1 MAKLILL
8 SGLTIY
14 LYYNY
19 KNVLLQLNYFFLK
32 KGTWHIIGIMSGTSL
47 DGLDMA
53 YVRLSY
59 KESFTYRIIHTE
71 TIPYPKEWQEK
82 LQNAFHTNSNELQ
95 KLTISYGKYIGEK
108 TLAFINK
115 YAIKNLDFIA
125 SHGHTIFHKPSEGCT
140 LQIGDGRSIAKIC
153 NKKVVNNFRVQDVAL
168 GGQGAPLVPIG
179 DRYLFANFDY
189 CLNIG
194 GFSNISFE
202 NNNERI
208 AYDVCPANIVL
219 NHYARKV
226 NLEFDDKGSLAKSGK
241 INDALLQ
248 DLSKLNLYNSGNSMG
263 YELVAEQ
270 ILPLIDSYNIEIKDV
285 LRTFT
290 EHIAQKISENLKPR
304 KNVLITGGGAYNCYL
319 IQRIKNLSGAF
330 ITIPN
335 QTLIE
340 YKEALIFALLGLL
353 KLQNEVNCLSS
364 VTKAIKNHSSGF
376 IHLP

>member
-1 MAKLILL
+1 
-8 SGLTIY
+8 
-14 LYYNY
+14 
-19 KNVLLQLNYFFLK
+19 
-32 KGTWHIIGIMSGTSL
+32 MSGTSL

-59 KESFTYRIIHTE
+59 KESFTYKIIYAE
-71 TIPYPKEWQEK
+71 TVPYPKDWRQK
-82 LQNAFHTNSNELQ
+82 LLSAFHSNSDEIQ
-95 KLTISYGKYIGEK
+95 KLTVKYGKYIGEK
-108 TLAFINK
+108 VLAFNNK

-125 SHGHTIFHKPSEGCT
+125 SHGHTIFHKPSEGYT
-140 LQIGDGRSIAKIC
+140 LQIGDGKSIAKIT
-153 NKKVVNNFRVQDVAL
+153 NTKVINNFRTQDVAL

-194 GFSNISFE
+194 GFSNISYE

-208 AYDVCPANIVL
+208 AYDICPSNIVL
-219 NHYARKV
+219 NHYARKM
-226 NLEFDDKGSLAKSGK
+226 NLEYDDKGSIAKTGK
-241 INDALLQ
+241 ISSALLQ
-248 DLSKLNLYNSGNSMG
+248 ALAKLSFYNSNNSMG
-263 YELVAEQ
+263 YEQVTEQ
-270 ILPLIDSYNIEIKDV
+270 IIPLIDSYNIKISDV
-285 LRTFT
+285 LRTYT
-290 EHIAQKISENLKPR
+290 EHIAQKISENLKAK
-304 KNVLITGGGAYNCYL
+304 KNVLITGGGAYNHFL
-319 IQRIKNLSGAF
+319 IQRIKASSNSF

-364 VTKAIKNHSSGF
+364 VTKAIKNHSSGV